1 MGTEGSVTTPDDEQ
15 AEADCTK
22 ALSRPE
28 GATFPVPSVRDPLN
42 TPYLRLMA
50 LADGADL
57 TITHTFRRRTC
68 TLIARNLRGVAVAGV
83 SIPYLSFADSCEEMI
98 RTLRGEV

>member
-1 MGTEGSVTTPDDEQ
+1 MNVCPNCQTQTGQLEPGAEPPNTP
-15 AEADCTK
+15 
-22 ALSRPE
+22 P
-28 GATFPVPSVRDPLN
+28 N